1 MWHYNYSPSPDE
13 LYHYGVKG
21 MKWKKRT
28 KQFAKGAKQYAK
40 GLRDAVQS
48 KAADVKSDY
57 YINKASKID
66 RKRMRGK
73 GGKSTDSLKAVGKS
87 VANTVKSYGNAVTGI
102 KRLNSGSY
110 NMKRALGIT
119 TAQKR
124 ARKKKRSKK
133 K

>member
-28 KQFAKGAKQYAK
+28 KQFVKGAKQYTK

-48 KAADVKSDY
+48 NAAAVKSDY
-57 YINKASKID
+57 YMDKAHRLNQKS
-66 RKRMRGK
+66 MYGK
-73 GGKSTDSLKAVGKS
+73 KVKSTDSLKAVGKS
-87 VANTVKSYGNAVTGI
+87 MANLGKAYGNMITGT

-110 NMKRALGIT
+110 NMQRALGIT